1 MNTNPNQG
9 KRIVAY
15 IRACGSITALEAL
28 NAIGCLNLKARI
40 HELRSL
46 GWGIHTTMIKTSTG
60 KLVAS
65 YALTDP
71 AQNEPTGVPIPGRKQ
86 TGTFAGKLAA
96 LEHEVE
102 HMRAGKDWK
111 QGAKWVLEKI
121 NNM

>member
-28 NAIGCLNLKARI
+28 NAIGCLNLKGRI
-40 HELRSL
+40 NDLRRI
-46 GWGIHTTMIKTSTG
+46 GWGIRTTMITTTSG
-60 KLVAS
+60 KRVAR
-65 YALTDP
+65 YTLTDTQQEMP
-71 AQNEPTGVPIPGRKQ
+71 EAQPRKQ

-96 LEHEVE
+96 LEHEIE